1 LTVTAHPA
9 DPPAVEIRCVELV
22 EQGYCCAEAVL
33 MAVAEYRGI
42 ESPLIPAIATGWCT
56 GLAGTE
62 GPCGALAGGILALN
76 MVLGRRGPQ
85 DSREANYRAVQELKA
100 RFERDFGATGCTELL
115 GCNPGT
121 TVGRVVFG
129 LKGLKRKCRGFAG
142 TAARMA
148 AELAGPRDKAGG

>member
-1 LTVTAHPA
+1 
-9 DPPAVEIRCVELV
+9 V

-33 MAVAEYRGI
+33 MAVAEYRSI
-42 ESPLIPAIATGWCT
+42 DSPLIPAIATGWCT

-121 TVGRVVFG
+121 RIGSVVFG
-129 LKGLKRKCRGFAG
+129 IKGLKRKCVGFAG
-142 TAARMA
+142 SAARMA
-148 AELAGPRDKAGG
+148 AELSGPSDKAGG